1 MEFGSGNAEMRKR
14 KSGMGEKDEGRGR
27 QGKDRRLED
36 LKVSKVGK
44 D

>member
-1 MEFGSGNAEMRKR
+1 MRKR